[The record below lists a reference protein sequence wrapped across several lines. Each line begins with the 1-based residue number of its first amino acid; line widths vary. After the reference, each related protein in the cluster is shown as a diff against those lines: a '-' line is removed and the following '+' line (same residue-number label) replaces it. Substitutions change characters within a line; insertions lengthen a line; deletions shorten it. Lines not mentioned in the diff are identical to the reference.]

1 MANDREPASTISGY
15 AWKRVPRSPVSI
27 EDLRELEAGLDFTEH
42 DRTLLRQA
50 SDVITDH
57 AEELV
62 DGWRK
67 IIGAHEFLA
76 RWFFAADGKPDER
89 YKAAVKKRFVRWVV
103 DLVTRPFDQAWL
115 DYQQE
120 IGLRHTPEKKNATD
134 RAETPPLVP
143 LRYLLVFM
151 VPVTQAVRPLLQ
163 KSGLSADE
171 INQIQ
176 VAWTKAVV
184 LSVTL
189 WTAPYAKQGLW

>member
-1 MANDREPASTISGY
+1 MANDSEPAFTIPGY
-15 AWKRVPRSPVSI
+15 SWGRVPRSPVSM
-27 EDLRELEAGLDFTEH
+27 EDLRELKFTLDFTER

-76 RWFFAADGKPDER
+76 RWFFAPDGKPDER

-134 RAETPPLVP
+134 HAETPPLVP
-143 LRYLLVFM
+143 LRYLLVFI

-171 INQIQ
+171 IDQIQ

-189 WTAPYAKQGLW
+189 WTAPYAKEGLW